1 MSADANSGTET
12 DGTDDDSGGGREIVV
27 PLRAYKA
34 VTVFSTLVAIVFV
47 LFGFAFLDAATAE
60 AGPLPVL
67 FGVLPEL
74 PLPFGSDVAGLIL
87 IVVGLALIGLGAAV
101 YVLGTRFRTAG
112 MRNAQDDSD
121 ELSGNE

>member
-1 MSADANSGTET
+1 MGSDTDSGPK
-12 DGTDDDSGGGREIVV
+12 GDDSGESGGREIVV

-34 VTVFSTLVAIVFV
+34 ITVFSTLVAIVCV

-67 FGVLPEL
+67 FDLLPSVGL
-74 PLPFGSDVAGLIL
+74 PIGSDVISLVLVLI
-87 IVVGLALIGLGAAV
+87 GLALIAVGAGA
-101 YVLGTRFRTAG
+101 YVLGTRFRTTG

-121 ELSGNE
+121 ESSGNE